1 MRSDPPQAPS
11 TVFVVAVCLAVVAL
25 VLGVG
30 AIRFEFVYVGVTTDL
45 AGADWVVDDA
55 VLTPTDRSLVDAAIA
70 GERYV
75 TDSIGALPGPG
86 RGSLVVRHDGAFHAF
101 ERRTYFDART
111 DYGIASLATALAGA
125 AAFAVA
131 VRSTKNRSSTRS
143 FPL

>member
-1 MRSDPPQAPS
+1 M
-11 TVFVVAVCLAVVAL
+11 FVVAVCLAVAAL

-30 AIRFEFVYVGVTTDL
+30 AIRFEFAYVGVTTDL
-45 AGADWVVDDA
+45 AGADWVIDYA

-86 RGSLVVRHDGAFHAF
+86 RGSLVVRYDGAFHAF

-111 DYGIASLATALAGA
+111 DYGIAAIATALA
-125 AAFAVA
+125 AVA
-131 VRSTKNRSSTRS
+131 TFVLAVRTRNDRSSTRS
-143 FPL
+143 HPL